1 MYTDNFFK
9 ILRKKVF
16 LQIKS
21 SSSYLL
27 LGKLWG
33 RILHKVAKFG
43 EGIIIHCI
51 YESAFTSGQKVANT
65 ERDNMVLHRVK
76 KH

>member
-1 MYTDNFFK
+1 MGN
-9 ILRKKVF
+9 
-16 LQIKS
+16 
-21 SSSYLL
+21 
-27 LGKLWG
+27 LWG

-65 ERDNMVLHRVK
+65 ERDDMVLHRVK